1 LNFQSRAVARAW
13 LAALTPHSFPFPPK
27 KKPKIANRQP
37 TTNNRHHRRHCNSV
51 FFFKEPILSWLV
63 IKLRSIQLLSSN
75 NKKKKKMPKPKNK
88 RQKLESFNMLS
99 NLSGF
104 DTTGGQESLD
114 DCMAEFQQQ
123 QQQPASSTQDLNNKT
138 QSTNAAET
146 SKKRSAPPPPYK
158 NRDQIESWNRS
169 LLGWAAG
176 GKYTPGLL
184 PNIDQELARN
194 FKVKELSCFLLSMGG
209 DSGSIKSKDID
220 IRMPVFERWFLDS
233 KWDERHVQKSSLEPL
248 LPLASS
254 PHSEPSQR
262 LIQELCHHKQPKDAA
277 ERVVA
282 ELCRKTNTACQEILA
297 QQERYAKQSPLKAG
311 DRMDLEE
318 SSSTITLVYSRKK
331 WKKPFLFKLNKVHY
345 DRLLQRFLEI
355 HNDQASSTQLEM
367 ATTKV
372 KHAFHIII
380 LALLLRYSALS
391 GTTILQKEG
400 RDFCLC
406 TSTSLS
412 TFFSIHLYRR
422 AVASRFERRWYARCH
437 S

>member
-1 LNFQSRAVARAW
+1 
-13 LAALTPHSFPFPPK
+13 
-27 KKPKIANRQP
+27 
-37 TTNNRHHRRHCNSV
+37 
-51 FFFKEPILSWLV
+51 
-63 IKLRSIQLLSSN
+63 
-75 NKKKKKMPKPKNK
+75 MPKQKNK

-104 DTTGGQESLD
+104 DTTGGQESLE

-123 QQQPASSTQDLNNKT
+123 QQPESPSQDLNDKS

-146 SKKRSAPPPPYK
+146 SQKRSAPPPLYK

-169 LLGWAAG
+169 LLGLATG

-209 DSGSIKSKDID
+209 DGGTKSKDID

-254 PHSEPSQR
+254 PQSEPSLR
-262 LIQELCHHKQPKDAA
+262 LIQELCYHKQPKDAS

-282 ELCRKTNTACQEILA
+282 ELCRKTNLACQEILA
-297 QQERYAKQSPLKAG
+297 QQERYSKQSPLKAG
-311 DRMDLEE
+311 DRMDIEE
-318 SSSTITLVYSRKK
+318 SSSTITLLYSRKK

-345 DRLLQRFLEI
+345 DRLRQRFLEI
-355 HNDQASSTQLEM
+355 HNDGASSTQLGT

-372 KHAFHIII
+372 KRAFHIII

-391 GTTILQKEG
+391 GTTIL
-400 RDFCLC
+400 
-406 TSTSLS
+406 
-412 TFFSIHLYRR
+412 
-422 AVASRFERRWYARCH
+422 
-437 S
+437 